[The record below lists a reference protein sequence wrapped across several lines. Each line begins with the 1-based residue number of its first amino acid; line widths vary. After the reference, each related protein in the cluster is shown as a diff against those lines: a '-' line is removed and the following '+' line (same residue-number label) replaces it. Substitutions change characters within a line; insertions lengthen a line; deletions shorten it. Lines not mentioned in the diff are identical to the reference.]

1 MIKAARQTCIGGF
14 ADSHSADCPTSTQRC
29 GGCTKSGF
37 LRYRIS
43 VCWIWVREVAP
54 QCRYGFPSGQ
64 ASTCACDLSASSLA
78 HLEEKVAE
86 VRVIQDDFLNSD
98 FPVTSADVVYA
109 HSVLHH
115 FKHLGP
121 ALDKLRAVLQ
131 PDGVAVT
138 HDPLITW
145 PPYRWLRKALGTFKS
160 DSAWEH
166 PWRWQDLE
174 AISTRF
180 DVAHIQGL
188 LGASKWGLLLTWAAE
203 TLHERDLRQATDLS
217 SVGHCLRVAMCFHA

>member
-1 MIKAARQTCIGGF
+1 M
-14 ADSHSADCPTSTQRC
+14 
-29 GGCTKSGF
+29 
-37 LRYRIS
+37 S
-43 VCWIWVREVAP
+43 VWLSKRAGEYI
-54 QCRYGFPSGQ
+54 
-64 ASTCACDLSASSLA
+64 ACDLSASSLA